1 MVMIFTRTII
11 VYIFLVIAMRLTGKR
26 QIGELQL
33 SELITALLLSELAA
47 SPITNNNIPLSY
59 AFVPILTLVCIEI
72 INTFLVTKNVAAR
85 RFLDG
90 VPNIIIKKG
99 VLDQKEL
106 AKVRMSMEE
115 LFAELRLKDIY
126 DISEVEYAIL
136 EQNGQLSVTPKT
148 ASRPL
153 TVGDMNLI
161 QSDRGIAHQLLVDG
175 HVSSYNLS
183 LVGKTEIWL
192 KKRIKAYGFE
202 SFKDVYLFTLDDAGG
217 EYILKKN
224 K

>member
-148 ASRPL
+148 ASETADCWRHESYTKRPR
-153 TVGDMNLI
+153 N
-161 QSDRGIAHQLLVDG
+161 SASAHCRRTCQLL
-175 HVSSYNLS
+175 
-183 LVGKTEIWL
+183 
-192 KKRIKAYGFE
+192 
-202 SFKDVYLFTLDDAGG
+202 
-217 EYILKKN
+217 
-224 K
+224 

>member
-90 VPNIIIKKG
+90 KAKHYYKKG
-99 VLDQKEL
+99 RTRSKRTGESKNEHGRALCRTP
-106 AKVRMSMEE
+106 AKR
-115 LFAELRLKDIY
+115 
-126 DISEVEYAIL
+126 
-136 EQNGQLSVTPKT
+136 
-148 ASRPL
+148 
-153 TVGDMNLI
+153 
-161 QSDRGIAHQLLVDG
+161 
-175 HVSSYNLS
+175 
-183 LVGKTEIWL
+183 
-192 KKRIKAYGFE
+192 
-202 SFKDVYLFTLDDAGG
+202 
-217 EYILKKN
+217 YIRYK
-224 K
+224 

>member
-161 QSDRGIAHQLLVDG
+161 QSDRGIAH
-175 HVSSYNLS
+175 LS
-183 LVGKTEIWL
+183 LV
-192 KKRIKAYGFE
+192 
-202 SFKDVYLFTLDDAGG
+202 
-217 EYILKKN
+217 
-224 K
+224 